1 MAHSVGL
8 AWMNAP
14 DVGIVGPAVKV
25 SSTFLN
31 NLFVDCIQ
39 EIATTLNILEVEYLE
54 RAR

>member
-8 AWMNAP
+8 AWMNETP
-14 DVGIVGPAVKV
+14 DVGPAVKV

-54 RAR
+54 RV